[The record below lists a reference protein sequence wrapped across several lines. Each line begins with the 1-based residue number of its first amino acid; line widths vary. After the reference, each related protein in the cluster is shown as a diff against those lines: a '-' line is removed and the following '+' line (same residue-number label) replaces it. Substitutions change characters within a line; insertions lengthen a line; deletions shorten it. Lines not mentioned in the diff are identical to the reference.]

1 MEVTGGIKMKSLVK
15 TLEGLPWLIR
25 VLLTA
30 FLGIYSNLLRLF
42 RSLAAGNVIGIIL
55 ALLLL
60 ICGGFFIL
68 WLIDLVMVLLGKK
81 IWWID

>member
-1 MEVTGGIKMKSLVK
+1 MKSLVK

-25 VLLTA
+25 VLLTL

-42 RSLAAGNVIGIIL
+42 RSLAADNIIGIIL
-55 ALLLL
+55 AVILLC
-60 ICGGFFIL
+60 CGGFFIL
-68 WLIDLVMVLLGKK
+68 WIIDLIMVLLGKK